1 MAISHASQCGVGKVG
16 IDAFV
21 SLADR
26 KFFAGGVCK
35 TNTQLPG
42 KVVVIT
48 GANTGIGKETARE
61 LARRGARVY
70 IACRDVLKG
79 ESAASDIRADTKNSQ
94 VLVRK
99 LDLSDTKSIRAFA
112 EGFLAEEKQLH
123 ILINNAGVMLCPY
136 SKTADGFETH
146 LGVNHL
152 GHFLLTHLL
161 LGRLKESAPAR
172 VVNLSSVVHHVG
184 KIRFHD
190 LQGEKRYCGGLAY
203 CHSKLANVLFT
214 RELAKRLQGTGVT
227 TYAVHPGVVS
237 SELVRHSF
245 LLCLFWRLFSPFVK
259 TTREG
264 AQTSLHCALAEG
276 LEPLSGKY
284 FRCVVAVWVSSS
296 TLLHL
301 CMCGTRTP
309 WALHQVP
316 EFVSVD
322 GIQVWVG
329 PVNQLWFLF
338 QRNLC

>member
-1 MAISHASQCGVGKVG
+1 MLVVLGLLTSFLSFLYVIAPSI
-16 IDAFV
+16 
-21 SLADR
+21 R
-26 KFFAGGVCK
+26 KFFAGGVCR
-35 TNTQLPG
+35 TDVQLFG

-79 ESAASDIRADTKNSQ
+79 ESAASEIQADTKNSQ

-146 LGVNHL
+146 LAVNHL

-172 VVNLSSVVHHVG
+172 VVNLSSVAHHLG

-190 LQGEKRYCGGLAY
+190 LQGDKYYNLGSAY

-214 RELAKRLQGTGVT
+214 RELAKRLKGTGVT
-227 TYAVHPGVVS
+227 TYAVHPGIVRS
-237 SELVRHSF
+237 KLVRHSF
-245 LLCLFWRLFSPFVK
+245 LLCLLWRLFSPFLK
-259 TTREG
+259 TTWEG

-284 FRCVVAVWVSSS
+284 FSDCKKTWVSPRARNNKTAERLWNVSCE
-296 TLLHL
+296 LL
-301 CMCGTRTP
+301 
-309 WALHQVP
+309 
-316 EFVSVD
+316 
-322 GIQVWVG
+322 GIQ
-329 PVNQLWFLF
+329 QE
-338 QRNLC
+338 

>member
-1 MAISHASQCGVGKVG
+1 MLVVLGLLTSFLSFLYLIAPSI
-16 IDAFV
+16 
-21 SLADR
+21 R
-26 KFFAGGVCK
+26 KFFAGGVCR
-35 TNTQLPG
+35 TDVQLSG

-79 ESAASDIRADTKNSQ
+79 ESAASEIQADTKNSQ

-146 LGVNHL
+146 LAVNHL
-152 GHFLLTHLL
+152 
-161 LGRLKESAPAR
+161 
-172 VVNLSSVVHHVG
+172 
-184 KIRFHD
+184 
-190 LQGEKRYCGGLAY
+190 
-203 CHSKLANVLFT
+203 
-214 RELAKRLQGTGVT
+214 GTGVT
-227 TYAVHPGVVS
+227 TYAVHPGIVR

-245 LLCLFWRLFSPFVK
+245 LLCLLWRLFSPFLK
-259 TTREG
+259 TTWEG

-284 FRCVVAVWVSSS
+284 FSDCKKTWVSPRARNNKTAERLWNVSCE
-296 TLLHL
+296 LL
-301 CMCGTRTP
+301 
-309 WALHQVP
+309 
-316 EFVSVD
+316 
-322 GIQVWVG
+322 GIQ
-329 PVNQLWFLF
+329 QE
-338 QRNLC
+338 